1 MKGLIVYKGRYSAT
15 RQYAKWLSE
24 ELRLPA
30 YVSDIA
36 NEDDVDNA
44 DFVIIGSSV
53 YIGKLQI
60 KKWLLRNAKA
70 LSGKKLFFFMVCGTP
85 SDKKEQLQSYIDA
98 AVPLEIRDR
107 VKVFVLPGRMIYK
120 KLSTK
125 DKFMLRMGAMLS
137 RDAKV
142 KKEMLTDYDAVKK
155 ENIEPLLR
163 ETKAYFNDTVQ
174 KNLRKTERAI
184 A

>member
-1 MKGLIVYKGRYSAT
+1 
-15 RQYAKWLSE
+15 
-24 ELRLPA
+24 
-30 YVSDIA
+30 
-36 NEDDVDNA
+36 
-44 DFVIIGSSV
+44 
-53 YIGKLQI
+53 
-60 KKWLLRNAKA
+60 
-70 LSGKKLFFFMVCGTP
+70 
-85 SDKKEQLQSYIDA
+85 
-98 AVPLEIRDR
+98 
-107 VKVFVLPGRMIYK
+107 
-120 KLSTK
+120 
-125 DKFMLRMGAMLS
+125 MGAMLS

>member
-85 SDKKEQLQSYIDA
+85 SDKK
-98 AVPLEIRDR
+98 
-107 VKVFVLPGRMIYK
+107 
-120 KLSTK
+120 
-125 DKFMLRMGAMLS
+125 
-137 RDAKV
+137 
-142 KKEMLTDYDAVKK
+142 
-155 ENIEPLLR
+155 
-163 ETKAYFNDTVQ
+163 
-174 KNLRKTERAI
+174 
-184 A
+184 